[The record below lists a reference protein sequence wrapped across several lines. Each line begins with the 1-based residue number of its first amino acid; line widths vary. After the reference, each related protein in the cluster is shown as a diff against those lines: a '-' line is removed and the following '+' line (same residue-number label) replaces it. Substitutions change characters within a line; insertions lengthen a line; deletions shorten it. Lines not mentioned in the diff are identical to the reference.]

1 MTKFA
6 FIRNDTLTKR
16 SFNTRYTAARLQK
29 QFKCK
34 SVVEVT
40 HDLVTAQNFSTI
52 HVNLISQ
59 LFYNIY
65 NIDDDLLPR
74 ADKIL
79 CDPKKLFMFSDDAED
94 TAFATDM
101 LKEEVDILLFKMNT
115 DGIRAFGKAL
125 DSYESAN
132 EALEGISDAEDMISR
147 LRDYSN
153 DHNLNL
159 LHCDAEE
166 DLEKLE
172 SDSTETR
179 EESLSIIEDALTSGW

>member
-40 HDLVTAQNFSTI
+40 HDLVTAQNFSKI
-52 HVNLISQ
+52 NSNLLSQ
-59 LFYNIY
+59 LSYSLY
-65 NIDDDLLPR
+65 VTDDDLLPR

-79 CDPKKLFMFSDDAED
+79 SDPKKLFMFSDDAENIFFD
-94 TAFATDM
+94 VDM

-115 DGIRAFGKAL
+115 DDIRAFGKAL

-147 LRDYSN
+147 LREYSIE
-153 DHNLNL
+153 HNLNI
-159 LHCDAEE
+159 LHYDAEE

-179 EESLSIIEDALTSGW
+179 DDTLSIIQEELTSGW